1 MRAGRTIRRRG
12 VIPKAGLGI
21 TMPLEIPQEHRATI
35 GKIVALSEENIAQL
49 VSAISSVKIRSTPSE
64 MSEAIRNQVPSINR
78 DDLAAIVETLYSL
91 YHVREFS
98 EVRADRF
105 VTDIVESVLKDEKLG
120 AATQDDIPRLRKTFR
135 RLLNIDTLNAL
146 TKAIK
151 LQRDGERIYCDSR
164 IITDIRPV
172 FSGEVSEAPSSAVI
186 RHTLKIGYHRD
197 GDGPHQ
203 AFYVAMDETDLHS
216 LIEDIG
222 RAIEKSETLTKVLKE
237 SQIARL
243 GI

>member
-1 MRAGRTIRRRG
+1 
-12 VIPKAGLGI
+12 
-21 TMPLEIPQEHRATI
+21 MPLDIPQEHRATI

-49 VSAISSVKIRSTPSE
+49 ISAISSVKIRSTPSE
-64 MSEAIRNQVPSINR
+64 MSDAIRNQVTLINS

-105 VTDIVESVLKDEKLG
+105 VTDIVDSVLKDEKLG
-120 AATQDDIPRLRKTFR
+120 ARQEDIPHLRETFR

-172 FSGEVSEAPSSAVI
+172 FSGEVSDAPSSAVI

-203 AFYVAMDETDLHS
+203 TFYVAMDETDLHS

-237 SQIARL
+237 GQIARL